1 MKTSSLF
8 VVGLAFAIL
17 SIAPASAA
25 KNAPNNNNAPNTNN
39 ECSSTTWPAAPAVPC
54 HSPKFKPAS
63 YTECTEA
70 VRKAAWD
77 PSVAWWY
84 CSNQGYKN

>member
-8 VVGLAFAIL
+8 VVDLAFAIL

-25 KNAPNNNNAPNTNN
+25 KKEPNNNN
-39 ECSSTTWPAAPAVPC
+39 ECSGTTWPVAPAVPC

-70 VRKAAWD
+70 VRKAAWE
-77 PSVAWWY
+77 PSIAWWY
-84 CSNQGYKN
+84 CSNQGYKK

>member
-1 MKTSSLF
+1 
-8 VVGLAFAIL
+8 
-17 SIAPASAA
+17 
-25 KNAPNNNNAPNTNN
+25 
-39 ECSSTTWPAAPAVPC
+39 VPC